1 MRLGFDMG
9 PITSNRTGVGNFC
22 YSLLKAL
29 LDLEDAPEVHGLA
42 AGLSH
47 PRLGAL
53 TARAS
58 CRRLPIPTRAM
69 YKIWN
74 TFGLPTVESLIGP
87 VEVFHATNYYLP
99 PVKYAGR
106 VLSIYDLAF
115 LVNPE
120 WCSPRIV
127 GPFTKQIRRFAQEAA
142 LILAA
147 SEATK
152 RDISNLLGVP
162 EDKIRVTYGA
172 PDSAL
177 EPVPREQAAAT
188 LASRYG
194 IRSPYLLFVST
205 IEPRK
210 NVLGL
215 LDAFRSLARRC
226 EHQLVLVGSRGWN
239 AESTL
244 AALHN
249 PDIADRVNLLGFVPF
264 DDLAALYSAAD
275 ALVFPSH
282 YEGFGLPVLEA
293 MACGCPVITSNTS
306 SLPEVGGDAAIY
318 CDPNDTGALSN
329 AIECVLGD
337 PDRRSR
343 MIATGHDQARRFSWR
358 SCAETTLAAYR
369 EVAP

>member
-22 YSLLKAL
+22 YSLLGAL
-29 LDLEDAPEVHGLA
+29 LNLEDAPEVHGLA

-53 TARAS
+53 AARAS
-58 CRRLPIPTRAM
+58 CRHLPIPARAM
-69 YKIWN
+69 YKIWD
-74 TFGLPTVESLIGP
+74 TFGRPTVESLIGP
-87 VEVFHATNYYLP
+87 VDVFHATNYYLP
-99 PVKYAGR
+99 PAKTAAR

-120 WCSPRIV
+120 WCSPKIV
-127 GPFTKQIRRFAQEAA
+127 GPFTKQIRRFSQEAT
-142 LILAA
+142 LILT
-147 SEATK
+147 SSKATK
-152 RDISNLLGVP
+152 QDISNLLDVP
-162 EDKIRVTYGA
+162 EDKIRVSYGA
-172 PDSAL
+172 ANDAL
-177 EPVPREQAAAT
+177 EPIPREQAAAT

-194 IRSPYLLFVST
+194 IRGPYLLFVST

-215 LDAFRSLARRC
+215 LDAFRRVADRY
-226 EHQLVLVGSRGWN
+226 EHQLVLVGSTGWN
-239 AESTL
+239 AESTM

-249 PDIADRVNLLGFVPF
+249 PDIAGRVTHLGFVPF

-293 MACGCPVITSNTS
+293 MACGCPVITSNRS

-318 CDPNDTGALSN
+318 CDPNDTGALAT

-343 MIATGHDQARRFSWR
+343 MITAGHDQARRFSWR